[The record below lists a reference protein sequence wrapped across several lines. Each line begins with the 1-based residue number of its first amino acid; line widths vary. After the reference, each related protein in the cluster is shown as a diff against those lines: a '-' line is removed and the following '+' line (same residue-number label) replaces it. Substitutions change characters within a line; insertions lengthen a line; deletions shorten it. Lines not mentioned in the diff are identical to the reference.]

1 MSPDFPVKTDL
12 PENFDR
18 RAALERLDRVLDP
31 ELDKSILKL
40 GFVESLRVQES
51 HLTVVLYLP
60 TYFCAPGFVY
70 LMANDV
76 RRELLSVE
84 GVQEVTVR
92 LRDHF
97 AAAAIETGVNQGR
110 SFSEA
115 FPGEALG
122 NLDQLRSLFLRKGY
136 LSRQDA
142 FLRVLR
148 EAGLSWKQ
156 IADLRIEDVA
166 LGERSSFVQCPGDE
180 PVELSAETTGRYLER
195 RSQIGLDC
203 SPSAP
208 LLTDLNGKAI
218 PAGRLEQHRLH
229 ARTVRVSLEANG
241 SLCSVLLEARR
252 RQRAMGGD
260 PDV

>member
-1 MSPDFPVKTDL
+1 MKTDL
-12 PENFDR
+12 PKNFDE

-31 ELDKSILKL
+31 ELDESILKL
-40 GFVESLRVQES
+40 DFVESLRMQES
-51 HLTVVLYLP
+51 RLTVVLYLP
-60 TYFCAPGFVY
+60 TYFCAPGFAY
-70 LMANDV
+70 LMAQDV
-76 RRELLSVE
+76 RRELLGLE
-84 GVQEVTVR
+84 GVREVTVR

-110 SFSEA
+110 SFIEA

-136 LSRQDA
+136 LSRQDT
-142 FLRVLR
+142 FLRALR
-148 EAGLSWKQ
+148 EAGFSWQQ

-166 LGERSSFVQCPGDE
+166 LGEASCLVQCPGDG
-180 PVELSAETTGRYLER
+180 PVELAAETTGRYLER

-203 SPSAP
+203 SPAAS
-208 LLTDLNGKAI
+208 LMTDLNGVAI
-218 PAGRLEQHRLH
+218 TAERLEQHRLH

-241 SLCSVLLEARR
+241 SLCSALLEARK